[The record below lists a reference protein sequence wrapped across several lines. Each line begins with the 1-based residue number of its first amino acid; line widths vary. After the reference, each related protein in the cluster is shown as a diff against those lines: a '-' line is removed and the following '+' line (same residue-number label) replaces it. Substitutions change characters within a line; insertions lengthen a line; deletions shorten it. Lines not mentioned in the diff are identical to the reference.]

1 MSHDEATMKR
11 NHTEEKAS
19 TEKASTVANARG
31 GKTEFKLAGE
41 SRMPASTMGRRALR
55 TSTLIQDKARE
66 VFFLKGYHGTKIED
80 IAEAAGVSRASFY
93 TYFPSKR
100 DVLLALGSD
109 AYKAMH
115 EMLNG
120 LKEHA
125 DSGAKDLVETVV
137 RSYMELLDVHGGFI
151 LIWGQAG
158 LEDPELRAAGMKS
171 KLHSARRLA
180 RIFGLTQGEEDPALV
195 GLALQV
201 MVDRYWY
208 YQQVAGLPATRDQA
222 ISTLSAIIRA
232 RIDAGD
238 ISFG

>member
-1 MSHDEATMKR
+1 MTKMKR
-11 NHTEEKAS
+11 TDTEEKAP
-19 TEKASTVANARG
+19 TVSRSRV

-100 DVLLALGSD
+100 DVLLALGAD

-115 EMLNG
+115 TMLTE
-120 LKEHA
+120 LKEYA
-125 DSGAKDLVETVV
+125 DTGAEDLVETVV
-137 RSYMELLDVHGGFI
+137 RRYMELLDVHGGFI

-171 KLHSARRLA
+171 KMHSARRLA
-180 RIFGLTQGEEDPALV
+180 RIFGITEAEDDPALA

-208 YQQVAGLPATRDQA
+208 YQQVAGLPSTRDRS
-222 ISTLSAIIRA
+222 IEILSAIIRA
-232 RIDAGD
+232 RMSVEDESAA
-238 ISFG
+238 